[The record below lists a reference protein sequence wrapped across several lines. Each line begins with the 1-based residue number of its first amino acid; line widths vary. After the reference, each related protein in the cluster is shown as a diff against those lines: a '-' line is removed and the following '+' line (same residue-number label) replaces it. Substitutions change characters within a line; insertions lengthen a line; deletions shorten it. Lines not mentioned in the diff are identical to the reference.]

1 MSDQITTAM
10 VKQYERNV
18 DFLVQQ
24 KGSRLRPCVRVETG
38 VIGKH
43 AYYDQIGQTDAQ
55 LKASRHGDTP
65 LIPTPHE
72 RRRVTMYDYEW
83 ADLIDEADELKILI
97 EPRNK
102 YAMNAKWAMQRGMD
116 ARIIAEVFATA
127 YTGEEGG
134 TAVTWASV
142 QATQRIVNG
151 GTGLTLSK
159 LRTAK
164 EILDDA
170 EVDDEEPRF
179 MAVTPKQVTNL
190 LETTEATS
198 TDYATVKAL
207 VQGEINTFMGFNF
220 IRLARKRLNLTDASG
235 YRRCFAWAQNG
246 ILLAE
251 AQGIKGRIT
260 ERADKSYSTQVFNS
274 MSIGAT
280 RMEEDKI
287 VEIVCVEA

>member
-10 VKQYERNV
+10 VKQYEKNV

-24 KGSRLRPCVRVETG
+24 KGSRLRPAVRVETG
-38 VIGKH
+38 VVGKH
-43 AYYDQIGQTDAQ
+43 AYYEQIGQTDAV
-55 LKASRHGDTP
+55 LRVGRHTDTP
-65 LIPTPHE
+65 QIDTPHA

-83 ADLIDEADELKILI
+83 ADLIDKPDELKILI
-97 EPRNK
+97 EPQNK

-142 QATQRIVNG
+142 QATQRIANG
-151 GTGLTLSK
+151 RTGLTLSK
-159 LRTAK
+159 LRSAK

-170 EVDDEEPRF
+170 EVDDEEPRYI
-179 MAVTPKQVTNL
+179 AVTPKQVTNL

-198 TDYATVKAL
+198 SDYNTVKAL
-207 VQGEINTFMGFNF
+207 VQGQINTFMGFEF
-220 IRLARKRLNLTDASG
+220 IRLARRRLNLVDGSG

-251 AQGIKGRIT
+251 AQGIKGRIS
-260 ERADKSYSTQVFNS
+260 ERDDKSYSVQVFNS

-280 RMEEDKI
+280 RMEEEKI

>member
-24 KGSRLRPCVRVETG
+24 KGSKLRPCVRVETG
-38 VIGKH
+38 VVGTH
-43 AYYDQIGQTDAQ
+43 AYYEQIGQTDAQ
-55 LKASRHGDTP
+55 LKTSRHGDTP

-72 RRRVTMYDYEW
+72 RRRVTLYDYEW
-83 ADLIDEADELKILI
+83 ADLIDDADKVKILI
-97 EPRNK
+97 EPQNK

-116 ARIIAEVFATA
+116 ARIILEIFATA

-134 TAVTWASV
+134 TSVTWASQ
-142 QATQRIVNG
+142 QATQRIAHG

-159 LRTAK
+159 LRTAREK
-164 EILDDA
+164 LNNA
-170 EVDDEEPRF
+170 EVDGDEPRF
-179 MAVTPKQVTNL
+179 IALTPKQTTNL

-198 TDYATVKAL
+198 TDYASVKAL
-207 VQGEINTFMGFNF
+207 VHGEIDTFMGFKF
-220 IRLARKRLNLTDASG
+220 IELSDTRLNLTDASG

-251 AQGIKGRIT
+251 ASGIKGRIT

-280 RMEEDKI
+280 RMEEAKI
-287 VEIVCVEA
+287 LEIVCVEA